1 MRAGSRA
8 FDALRAPAVAGR
20 FYPRAPAEL
29 RREVVRLLA
38 GAPVQVARRPK
49 ALVVPHAGYVY
60 SGPIAASAYAQLR
73 APGPPVTRVV
83 LIGPA
88 HHVPVAGLALPEASR
103 FLTPLGEVP
112 VDQPLAARLLR
123 LPQVTRSAAAHA
135 LEHSLEVQLPFL
147 QALLEDFTILPLAVG
162 RASPEDV
169 AEVLR
174 EAWGGEET
182 LLVISTDLSH
192 YLAQDEARAL
202 DERTARAVLALD
214 AGAIGPEQACG
225 QHGLAGLLV
234 EARRR
239 GLGCTLLDLRSSGD
253 TAGDPDAVVGYG
265 AFALGA
271 EDREADGH
279 GTGGRQA
286 AGRAEDG
293 REAAGGAE
301 GARVASGRAA
311 DAAGQPAVDAARQPA
326 AEAANQP
333 AADAARQHSHRGR
346 ILTGL
351 ARAAIASL
359 FGHPAPQR
367 PNGEPWLDEHRA
379 CFVSLHQRGE
389 LRGCIGA
396 TAPRASLFEELVH
409 CARAAAAEDPRFEP
423 VAEPELPGL
432 SLEVSV
438 LSPMEP
444 VPVTGPGK
452 AEALAALRP
461 GVDGLLL
468 EAEGRRAVFIPAM
481 WEELPDPA
489 DFVGHLRRKAGLPP
503 GWSPGTRLQ
512 RFTAERYQEEGAP

>member
-1 MRAGSRA
+1 MNTTRVA
-8 FDALRAPAVAGR
+8 AVAGT
-20 FYPRAPAEL
+20 FYP
-29 RREVVRLLA
+29 A
-38 GAPVQVARRPK
+38 GAQALRVALAAHLSAAAASSAGEK
-49 ALVVPHAGYVY
+49 ADRCTKLLLVPHAGYVY

-73 APGPPVTRVV
+73 APGPQVTRVV

-112 VDQPLAARLLR
+112 VDLPLAARVLR

-147 QALLEDFTILPLAVG
+147 QALLDDFAILPLAVG
-162 RASPEDV
+162 RASSEDV

-202 DERTARAVLALD
+202 DERTARAILALD

-239 GLGCTLLDLRSSGD
+239 GLGCTLLDLRNSGD

-409 CARAAAAEDPRFEP
+409 CARAAAEDPRFEP

>member
-1 MRAGSRA
+1 
-8 FDALRAPAVAGR
+8 
-20 FYPRAPAEL
+20 
-29 RREVVRLLA
+29 
-38 GAPVQVARRPK
+38 
-49 ALVVPHAGYVY
+49 
-60 SGPIAASAYAQLR
+60 
-73 APGPPVTRVV
+73 VTRVV

-112 VDQPLAARLLR
+112 VDLPLAARVLR

-147 QALLEDFTILPLAVG
+147 QALLDDFAILPLAVG
-162 RASPEDV
+162 RASSEDV

-202 DERTARAVLALD
+202 DERTARAILALD
-214 AGAIGPEQACG
+214 AEAIGPEQACG

-253 TAGDPDAVVGYG
+253 TAGDPEAVVGYG

-271 EDREADGH
+271 EGRGTDVRE
-279 GTGGRQA
+279 
-286 AGRAEDG
+286 
-293 REAAGGAE
+293 
-301 GARVASGRAA
+301 ASGRAA
-311 DAAGQPAVDAARQPA
+311 DAAHG
-326 AEAANQP
+326 
-333 AADAARQHSHRGR
+333 HSHRGR

-351 ARAAIASL
+351 ARAAIASR
-359 FGHPAPQR
+359 FGHAAPPRPA
-367 PNGEPWLDEHRA
+367 GEPWLDEHRA
-379 CFVSLHQRGE
+379 CFVSLHRRGA

-409 CARAAAAEDPRFEP
+409 CARAAAEDPRFEP
-423 VAEPELPGL
+423 VSEPELPGL
-432 SLEVSV
+432 ALEVSV
-438 LSPMEP
+438 LSPLEP
-444 VPVTGPGK
+444 VPVSGPGE

-468 EAEGRRAVFIPAM
+468 EAEGRRAIFIPAM

-489 DFVGHLRRKAGLPP
+489 EFVGHLRRKAGLPP